1 TFDNKGR
8 MIASDQYGGLFRL
21 ELPPIGA
28 DSTVKPKIEKL
39 QFPQKDEADT
49 TNQVGMGFAQG
60 LLWAHNSL
68 YVMVNHFPNDA
79 FSKGSGI
86 YRLQD
91 LNGDDQY
98 DSITQLLA
106 INGEGEHGPHSIILG
121 PDSALYVVAGN
132 HTDLPDMD
140 GFRLP
145 PTWQRDN
152 LLPHIL
158 APQGHATDRKEPGGW
173 IAKTNADGSEWELIS
188 AGYRNS
194 FDIAFNDHGELFT
207 YDADMEWDFGM
218 PWYRPTRINHVT
230 SGSEY
235 GWRTGNAKW
244 DPAYL

>member
-1 TFDNKGR
+1 MIKSNCITSAITLLTLLLMVSACQNQNDYQQEERKDDNPKTKKIVIPDGFAVDHLYSPSENEQGSWVAMTFDNKGR

-39 QFPQKDEADT
+39 QLPQKDEADT

-79 FSKGSGI
+79 FSKGSGM

-121 PDSALYVVAGN
+121 PD
-132 HTDLPDMD
+132 
-140 GFRLP
+140 
-145 PTWQRDN
+145 
-152 LLPHIL
+152 
-158 APQGHATDRKEPGGW
+158 
-173 IAKTNADGSEWELIS
+173 
-188 AGYRNS
+188 
-194 FDIAFNDHGELFT
+194 
-207 YDADMEWDFGM
+207 
-218 PWYRPTRINHVT
+218 
-230 SGSEY
+230 
-235 GWRTGNAKW
+235 
-244 DPAYL
+244 